1 MDFTTEYDYIIVGG
15 GTAGC
20 VVASRLHEALPH
32 LSIALIEA
40 GKDASNDPR
49 VKDPK
54 RAQEMHDTE
63 LQWKYTST
71 PQAHLDGR
79 TLPNWG
85 GKLLS
90 GSSAANYTA
99 WTRGHAAEF
108 DRWAEMVGDDRW
120 SYKSLL
126 PAFKRSEHWHG
137 SPPDRTADQHGFGGP
152 IHTQSGDFGYPLRE
166 PVRKA
171 FNSVGFKDNPDLN
184 SGDPN
189 GVAPLVLSWRNL
201 ERQHASACYPMEG
214 VQVMCNSLVSVILF
228 DENDRAI
235 GVQLAGSGKRL
246 QARKEVVS
254 ISLALYGT
262 SSC

>member
-1 MDFTTEYDYIIVGG
+1 MNTATQYDYIIVGG

-40 GKDASNDPR
+40 GEDASSDPR

-79 TLPNWG
+79 ILPNWG

-108 DRWAEMVGDDRW
+108 DREAGCIRVDACA
-120 SYKSLL
+120 Y
-126 PAFKRSEHWHG
+126 
-137 SPPDRTADQHGFGGP
+137 RT
-152 IHTQSGDFGYPLRE
+152 
-166 PVRKA
+166 RK
-171 FNSVGFKDNPDLN
+171 KMIDLWFWMIA
-184 SGDPN
+184 
-189 GVAPLVLSWRNL
+189 V
-201 ERQHASACYPMEG
+201 
-214 VQVMCNSLVSVILF
+214 
-228 DENDRAI
+228 
-235 GVQLAGSGKRL
+235 
-246 QARKEVVS
+246 
-254 ISLALYGT
+254 
-262 SSC
+262 